1 MMKRKLATVLAGTTV
16 LGALAFAPAAFAQD
30 TDSTVIVDRP
40 VTSGTTTV
48 VEPSDRS
55 AVTVVEPGA
64 DSMRLATAPQ
74 PFESQIHYGY
84 AVARQPGSVPTP
96 YGDLPASG
104 HVGDEF
110 FFKHSGGV
118 PGA

>member
-16 LGALAFAPAAFAQD
+16 LGTLAFAPAAFAQD
-30 TDSTVIVDRP
+30 TVIVERP

-48 VEPSDRS
+48 VEPSDSS
-55 AVTVVEPGA
+55 AATVVEPA
-64 DSMRLATAPQ
+64 DSVRLATAPA
-74 PFESQIHYGY
+74 PYETQINHGFTF
-84 AVARQPGSVPTP
+84 ARQPGSVPSP
-96 YGDLPASG
+96 YTDMPASG
-104 HVGDEF
+104 HIGDEF

>member
-16 LGALAFAPAAFAQD
+16 LGTLAFAPAAFAQD
-30 TDSTVIVDRP
+30 TVIVDRP

-48 VEPSDRS
+48 VEPSDS
-55 AVTVVEPGA
+55 PAVTVVEPA
-64 DSMRLATAPQ
+64 ESLALATAPQ

-96 YGDLPASG
+96 YADLPASG
-104 HVGDEF
+104 HIGDEF